1 MELNLFTILYLFFR
15 LAPFIIVSY
24 FALGSLFNQDMKGLI
39 YLIGL
44 LFSCFVTFLIGQTIP
59 ISFSI
64 GSDPANPLSRKAVAP
79 VCNMLTIGKDG
90 SFSRIPLGLSILSFT
105 LIYLVV
111 IIVKNNLEM
120 SNLPTL
126 IFFPVLIAGDL
137 VWNLRNACYA
147 PMGIFLALAIGCLMG
162 WAWATIIDQLNKPDL
177 FFLNTGGSTQT
188 VCQRPSKQL
197 FKCTFANPSISSP
210 EK

>member
-15 LAPFIIVSY
+15 LAPFIVVCY
-24 FALGSLFNQDMKGLI
+24 FALGSLFNQDMKGLV
-39 YLIGL
+39 YLVGL
-44 LFSCFVTFLIGQTIP
+44 LFSCFATFLIGQTVP

-64 GSDPANPLSRKAVAP
+64 GSDPMNPLTRKNVMP
-79 VCNMLTIGKDG
+79 VCNLLTIGKDG

-111 IIVKNNLEM
+111 IIVKNHLEM

-126 IFFPVLIAGDL
+126 IFFPALIGSDM
-137 VWNLRNACYA
+137 VWNLRNDCYA
-147 PMGIFLALAIGCLMG
+147 PIGIFLSVAVGSLMG
-162 WAWATIIDQLNKPDL
+162 WAWATIIEQLNKPDL

-197 FKCTFANPSISSP
+197 FKCTFANSTMASAQ
-210 EK
+210 K